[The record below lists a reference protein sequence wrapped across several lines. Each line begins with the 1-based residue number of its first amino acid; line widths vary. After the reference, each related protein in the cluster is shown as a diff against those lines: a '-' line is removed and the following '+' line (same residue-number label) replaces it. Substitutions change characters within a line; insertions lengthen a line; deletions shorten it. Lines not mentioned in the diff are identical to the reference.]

1 MILKNIFQSISL
13 LIKSNN
19 NLHARYNKLKNMFE
33 LSSDKSMNLN
43 HLILASKKR
52 INIISY
58 LILNKSFN
66 LDKTTIVGKNKSI
79 KFSKP
84 GISMMSYSNTRQYSK
99 SGKLTSER
107 NCIATPDPY
116 FSKVNFFFEEV
127 YQRRNALVHRTGNA
141 DDNYLNLTEL
151 KKKARYTDVNL
162 SDICKSYLVNNKF
175 YEIFKNKNA
184 KFILEEAYKEDL
196 SDINLS
202 ILPTYYSHVVIQI
215 HSMFFYL
222 MDLALYE
229 NDREQLE
236 TYFEKVL
243 FCCICFNHHVSTQK
257 QIPFPW
263 L

>member
-1 MILKNIFQSISL
+1 MTNNIYINLIDRLHIHLCVLRDYYNPKHLNRDLNDFYLNASFLNTVNDFEKYLSRVAL

-116 FSKVNFFFEEV
+116 FSK
-127 YQRRNALVHRTGNA
+127 
-141 DDNYLNLTEL
+141 LTSFL
-151 KKKARYTDVNL
+151 KK
-162 SDICKSYLVNNKF
+162 
-175 YEIFKNKNA
+175 
-184 KFILEEAYKEDL
+184 FIKEEM
-196 SDINLS
+196 
-202 ILPTYYSHVVIQI
+202 H
-215 HSMFFYL
+215 
-222 MDLALYE
+222 
-229 NDREQLE
+229 
-236 TYFEKVL
+236 
-243 FCCICFNHHVSTQK
+243 
-257 QIPFPW
+257 
-263 L
+263 